1 MSQPQT
7 PMQKQRA
14 ERRAQ
19 GWREANLWLTPEAQQ
34 RIARLLDPGETLG
47 ALFDR
52 ALAAL
57 DAIQSKSITRDIPSE
72 VTREDDLSTLI
83 AREVTR
89 YLTSEAFHEQQF
101 LPALQQ
107 SLTRY
112 LPREITSALTR
123 ELSSE
128 LTREPSPVKALPS
141 SKAEVLRRIRE
152 LKREGFSLKAIAD
165 RLNADRVPTI
175 SGRGKWQKGTIG
187 NLLAQQ
193 GGTSC

>member
-1 MSQPQT
+1 
-7 PMQKQRA
+7 MQKQRA

-57 DAIQSKSITRDIPSE
+57 DAIHSGTVTKPITRDIPSE
-72 VTREDDLSTLI
+72 VTREDDLSALI

-89 YLTSEAFHEQQF
+89 YLISEAFHEQQF
-101 LPALQQ
+101 MPALQQ

-112 LPREITSALTR
+112 LPREITS
-123 ELSSE
+123 E
-128 LTREPSPVKALPS
+128 LTQEPSPVKALPS
-141 SKAEVLRRIRE
+141 SKTEVLRRIRE
-152 LKREGFSLKAIAD
+152 LKAEGFSLQHIAD
-165 RLNADRVPTI
+165 RLNADGVPTI
-175 SGRGKWQKGTIG
+175 SGRGKWRKGTIG
-187 NLLAQQ
+187 NLLAQA
-193 GGTSC
+193 GEA